1 MENIHISLDDV
12 TETASRIRQ
21 LSDAMYEDLTAMKKD
36 MNLLSGTWIS
46 AGSEEI
52 RNRFNMLSAR
62 FEDKK
67 DVIDSYS
74 DSLTYT

>member
-46 AGSEEI
+46 EGSEEI
-52 RNRFNMLSAR
+52 RNRFN
-62 FEDKK
+62 
-67 DVIDSYS
+67 
-74 DSLTYT
+74 